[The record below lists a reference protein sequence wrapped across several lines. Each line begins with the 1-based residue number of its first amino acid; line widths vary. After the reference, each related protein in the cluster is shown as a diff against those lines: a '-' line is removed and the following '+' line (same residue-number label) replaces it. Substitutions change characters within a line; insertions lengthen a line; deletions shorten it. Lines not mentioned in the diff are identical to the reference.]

1 MVKKGH
7 HEFYFNKD
15 DQLTNAKWVHDV
27 VVGGGDGDHD
37 SWLYDSQQV
46 VLLVLECFARVI
58 FH

>member
-27 VVGGGDGDHD
+27 VVGDGDHD

-46 VLLVLECFARVI
+46 V
-58 FH
+58 

>member
-46 VLLVLECFARVI
+46 V
-58 FH
+58 